1 MPSAVSEFV
10 PNQQFMLVLLFGLCK
25 MTIYVNGG
33 LFKSNMK
40 PSVLIGLP
48 LGRVLTGFEA
58 VHPMVLPAV

>member
-1 MPSAVSEFV
+1 
-10 PNQQFMLVLLFGLCK
+10 MLVLLFGLLK

-33 LFKSNMK
+33 LFKSSTK